1 MKPCSVPNVTSDLEP
16 VARRSARQQSN
27 KRRVWGHLLR
37 ANPDEFEESNK
48 WETGGKD
55 PSRNLPR
62 THSLEDG
69 AKKPTDKATNDD
81 LTDVDVVGS
90 VSSVQE
96 KTGDEGCTGKPVQ
109 DSTAGETESTQKPD
123 SSRTE
128 SSFAS
133 PIVEAHAS
141 ETPCPSQSTPERK
154 STPGK
159 KSALLTGK
167 RQKKVPKDSVGKS
180 PRTSKTLGLADRSKA
195 TEKAEENRVSKSR
208 SESQVK
214 CLDVLAFSNYSFL
227 SYRFVKTIILVFA
240 DFCSLKPV
248 LPLVRSE

>member
-16 VARRSARQQSN
+16 VARRSARQQGN

-48 WETGGKD
+48 WDTSGKD
-55 PSRNLPR
+55 PSRNLPK

-69 AKKPTDKATNDD
+69 AKKPTDKSTNDD
-81 LTDVDVVGS
+81 LTVVDVVGS
-90 VSSVQE
+90 ASSVQE
-96 KTGDEGCTGKPVQ
+96 KTSKEGKPVQ
-109 DSTAGETESTQKPD
+109 DSVACETESTQEPD

-133 PIVEAHAS
+133 LVVEAPA

-159 KSALLTGK
+159 KPALLTGK
-167 RQKKVPKDSVGKS
+167 RQKKVLRDGVGKS
-180 PRTSKTLGLADRSKA
+180 PRTSKTLGLADKSKA
-195 TEKAEENRVSKSR
+195 TEKTEEENRVSKSR
-208 SESQVK
+208 SESKVK
-214 CLDVLAFSNYSFL
+214 SLDVLAFSNYSFL
-227 SYRFVKTIILVFA
+227 SYRFVKTIILVFTESVA
-240 DFCSLKPV
+240 
-248 LPLVRSE
+248 